1 MRIRNSVAALAALT
15 ALSLASVSALGSAAN
30 AAPSPSPKASAT
42 PKASPS
48 PSASAS
54 ASASSSA
61 SASASPSPTKWKKQ
75 PPLVVWAD
83 QTRANVLKAQ
93 FPKGYHGSP
102 LTIVVKD
109 MAAIKTDLATATKA
123 TAPDIVAAEHTWTGG
138 MVDAG
143 ELAPIDLDDATA
155 NLFPTNILSGFSY
168 AGKQYGVP
176 VSYENVALVTNAKL
190 IKKAPSSFAE
200 LSRKAL
206 RLKNAGTTSVALAV
220 GQGAAGDAYHM
231 YPLFSGLGGYVFGT
245 AADGALDLLN
255 LGIDNSVFKK
265 NQSQI
270 DVWNDSGLI
279 DSTLTGDAAKAAF
292 AKGDA
297 PFWITG
303 PWNAVTLSSLKF
315 KYRISPVPNIVT
327 GLETAPFLGMKG
339 FALTSFALKHKRLKA
354 AKDFLRTGLTTAAVQ
369 TAFGQAAGRMPAAKA
384 GTAASPL
391 IGAFGASG
399 LAGVPIPNVPQM
411 DSVWGPLGKAW
422 ATSTAGAAAVP
433 AKQSFADAQTT
444 IQAAIG

>member
-1 MRIRNSVAALAALT
+1 MRIRNSAVALAALT
-15 ALSLASVSALGSAAN
+15 ALSLTAVGTIGTSAS
-30 AAPSPSPKASAT
+30 AAPSPSPSPKATATAKAS
-42 PKASPS
+42 ASPS

-54 ASASSSA
+54 VSA

-75 PPLVVWAD
+75 PPLIVWAD
-83 QTRANVLKAQ
+83 QTRASVLQAQ

-109 MAAIKTDLATATKA
+109 LPAIKAELATVGKA
-123 TAPDIVAAEHTWTGG
+123 KAPDIIAAEHSWTGG
-138 MVDAG
+138 LVDAG
-143 ELAPIDLDDATA
+143 LLAPVDLGNATA
-155 NLFPTNILSGFSY
+155 NLFPTNILSGFAF

-176 VSYENVALVTNAKL
+176 VSYENVALVTNVKL
-190 IKKAPSSFAE
+190 IKKAPTSFAD
-200 LSRKAL
+200 LARKAL
-206 RLKNAGTTSVALAV
+206 KLKNAGTTSVALAV
-220 GQGAAGDAYHM
+220 GQGTGDAYHT

-279 DSTLTGDAAKAAF
+279 DSALTSDAAKAAF

-315 KYRISPVPNIVT
+315 KYRISPVPNIVS
-327 GLETAPFLGMKG
+327 GLETAPLLGMKG
-339 FALTSFALKHKRLKA
+339 FALTSWAAQHKRSKA

-422 ATSTAGAAAVP
+422 ATSTSGATAVP
-433 AKQSFADAQTT
+433 AKQAFAEA
-444 IQAAIG
+444 QAAVQTSIG